1 MHEKLQWKCWLL
13 ICMMMF
19 TSQRSYSQ
27 LSSCVNAD
35 FEQGTFVNWT
45 GTTGTCCPITSTT
58 VGIVPGR
65 HTIMSGLGSDP
76 NTNGAVPI
84 VAPGG
89 QYSARLG
96 NDNSGAQAEQLSYQI
111 NVDTT
116 NALFI
121 YRYAVVLE
129 DPSHGSQAQPRF
141 EIRVYDANGAPV
153 GCGTYNVYASA
164 GTPGFNTI
172 VNQFGRLVHYQN
184 WTTVGLDLSAYI
196 GQTITIEFSTGDC
209 AHGGHYGYAYVDCY
223 CSPLR
228 ILSDFCLG
236 SGSTTLTAP
245 LGFAS
250 YLWSTGD
257 STQTINL
264 QNAVVGTQ
272 YQCTMTSVTG
282 CTVTLTAILSTTVIA
297 SAYNLNN
304 NCQNPVQFY
313 DSSIVVTGSPINQW
327 LWNFGDGSTSTLQNP
342 LHSFST
348 SGNYLVSLL
357 VTNAGGCTD
366 TILQNVVIGPLPLPA
381 FNATV
386 VCPGTSTLFT
396 DLSFSPSGSIVAWNW
411 NFGDGSSVDSNSAP
425 AHIYQLPGTYPVQLI
440 TTDSLGCKDTLIQTV
455 ATLPGPIAGF
465 SVPLICAQNQIGWM
479 DTSLVVGTTITG
491 WEWNFGDASPLV
503 SGTGTPVHTYL
514 SPGNYNTELIVTSAN
529 GCTDTTSSLI
539 TVHPLPSVA
548 FYADTVCFGDKHSFR
563 NQTSIAAGSVVSW
576 NWSFGDNTLS
586 NSFEPN
592 HTYASIGTFL
602 VTLVAASNMGCKD
615 STSNTAHV
623 WHLPRPNFMVN
634 DSAGCRTHAVQFTD
648 LSTSIDGSISK
659 WWWDF
664 GNGDVDSMPVV
675 EAKYIDAG
683 QYDVNLKVTSSL
695 GCQNDT
701 TKYKYITAYE
711 LPIASFVNTP
721 DDPSM
726 FVPEVSF
733 FDRSDNA
740 IQWWW
745 NFGDSSTSELQFP
758 EHNYTV
764 VGEYLVTLIV
774 ESAEGCRDTTWKVLE
789 LKDDYAFWIP
799 NSFTPN
805 DDGTNDYFMVEG
817 FGYSDLAIA
826 IFNRLGDLIFSS
838 TNDTVGW
845 DGKHNGT
852 PAALDVYVYQVQI
865 KDVFGSPHIYNGT
878 LSLVR

>member
-1 MHEKLQWKCWLL
+1 MREKIQWKFWLL
-13 ICMMMF
+13 TCLMLV
-19 TSQRSYSQ
+19 TSQRSFSQ

-35 FEQGTFVNWT
+35 FEQGSFVNWT
-45 GTTGTCCPITSTT
+45 ATTGTCCPINSTT
-58 VGIVPGR
+58 IGIVSGR
-65 HTIMSGLGSDP
+65 HTIMSGSGTDP
-76 NTNGAVPI
+76 NTNGAIPV

-96 NDNSGAQAEQLSYQI
+96 NDSSGAQAEQLSYQI
-111 NVDTT
+111 NVDST

-129 DPSHGSQAQPRF
+129 DPNHGSLAQPRF
-141 EIRVYDANGAPV
+141 EIRVYDASGLPV
-153 GCGTYNVYASA
+153 GCGTYNVYASS
-164 GTPGFNTI
+164 GIPGFNSI
-172 VNQFGRLVHYQN
+172 INQFGSLIRYQN
-184 WTTVGLDLSAYI
+184 WTTVGLDLSAYT

-209 AHGGHYGYAYVDCY
+209 RHGGHYGYAYVDCY

-228 ILSDFCLG
+228 IISDFCLG

-245 LGFAS
+245 IGFAS
-250 YLWSTGD
+250 YLWSNGAT
-257 STQTINL
+257 TQTINL
-264 QNAVVGTQ
+264 QNAIVGTQ

-282 CTVTLTAILSTTVIA
+282 CTVTLTSILSTTVIA
-297 SAYNLNN
+297 SAYNQNS

-313 DSSIVVTGSPINQW
+313 DSSIVVTGSPINHW

-342 LHSFST
+342 LHLFSAY
-348 SGNYLVSLL
+348 GNYPVSLM

-366 TILQNVVIGPLPLPA
+366 TILQNVVIGPLPILA
-381 FNATV
+381 FNSTV
-386 VCPGTSTLFT
+386 VCPGTPTLFIDQST
-396 DLSFSPSGSIVAWNW
+396 SPNGNIVAWNW

-425 AHIYQLPGTYPVQLI
+425 THIFQLPGTYPVQLI
-440 TTDSLGCKDTLIQTV
+440 ITNSIGCKDTLMQTV
-455 ATLPGPIAGF
+455 STLPSPVSGF
-465 SVPLICAQNQIGWM
+465 NVPVICAQNQIGFI
-479 DTSLVVGTTITG
+479 DTSLFAGTSITG

-503 SGTGTPVHTYL
+503 SGTDTPTHTFVN
-514 SPGNYNTELIVTSAN
+514 PGNYITELIVTTAN
-529 GCTDTTSSLI
+529 GCTDTASSLI
-539 TVHPLPSVA
+539 TVHPLPSVV
-548 FYADTVCFGDKHSFR
+548 FNADTVCFGDKHSFR
-563 NQTSIAAGSVVSW
+563 NLTSIAAGSVVKWS
-576 NWSFGDNTLS
+576 WSFGDNTLS

-592 HTYASIGTFL
+592 HTYASFGIFA
-602 VTLVAASNMGCKD
+602 VTLTATSSMGCKD
-615 STSNTAHV
+615 SSSKTAHV

-659 WWWDF
+659 WRWDF
-664 GNGDVDSMPVV
+664 GNGVVDSFPVV
-675 EAKYIDAG
+675 DAKYVDAG
-683 QYDVNLKVTSSL
+683 KYDVNLKVTSSL

-701 TKYKYITAYE
+701 TKYEYVTAYE
-711 LPIASFVNTP
+711 LPIASFINTP

-733 FDRSDNA
+733 LDRSVNA

-758 EHNYTV
+758 EHNFTQ
-764 VGEYLVTLIV
+764 VGVYMITLMT
-774 ESAEGCRDTTWKVLE
+774 ESADGCRDTTWKELE

-805 DDGTNDYFMVEG
+805 DDGTNDLFIVKG
-817 FGYSDLAIA
+817 FGYSDFTIA

-838 TNDTVGW
+838 TNDSVGW
-845 DGKHNGT
+845 DGRHNGT
-852 PAALDVYVYQVQI
+852 PSAMDVYVYQVQI
-865 KDVFGSPHIYNGT
+865 KDVFGSPHTYKGN